1 MTADPTQDYG
11 RLKLFV
17 SNAWVDSSSEDV
29 HDVYNPATGRPLG
42 KVPYATGEEVDRA
55 VLAAQEA
62 FEKWRSLSIPERVKH
77 LFKLKDVMEMHF
89 EEIAAANTINHG
101 KTLEESRGDIR
112 RSIENIE
119 TAVAAALT
127 LAKGDVLQQVAG
139 GVDTEMTKEPLGV
152 FAVVCPFNFPVMI
165 PFWFIPYALVL
176 GDTVVLK
183 PSEITPVPMQL
194 TTRLLQEEA
203 GLPPGVLNI
212 VHGGKEVVGEL
223 VAHGDVKGVTFVGS
237 TPVAKEVYRL
247 AGQHGKRVIANGG
260 AKNNIVVMPDADVER
275 FLPSIISSFFGNTGQ
290 RCLAGANLL
299 SVGPNQEPL
308 LRKFSAAAARL
319 KIGYGMEDGVEMGPL
334 VSDRA
339 KQRVGG
345 FVEAAVGEGA
355 KLVADGRGTKV
366 PEHPEGFYFGATVLD
381 EVTPEMG
388 ISKAEV
394 FGPVANVIR
403 RETLDEAIE
412 TVNTG
417 TNFGNMACIYTSS
430 GAAAREFKTRAE
442 AGNIGINLGV
452 AAPVGWFPFGGRR
465 DSFFGILHPQVDT
478 IGFFTDKKITISRW

>member
-17 SNAWVDSSSEDV
+17 NNAWVDSSSEDV

-203 GLPPGVLNI
+203 G
-212 VHGGKEVVGEL
+212 
-223 VAHGDVKGVTFVGS
+223 S
-237 TPVAKEVYRL
+237 R
-247 AGQHGKRVIANGG
+247 R
-260 AKNNIVVMPDADVER
+260 
-275 FLPSIISSFFGNTGQ
+275 
-290 RCLAGANLL
+290 
-299 SVGPNQEPL
+299 
-308 LRKFSAAAARL
+308 
-319 KIGYGMEDGVEMGPL
+319 
-334 VSDRA
+334 
-339 KQRVGG
+339 G
-345 FVEAAVGEGA
+345 F
-355 KLVADGRGTKV
+355 
-366 PEHPEGFYFGATVLD
+366 
-381 EVTPEMG
+381 
-388 ISKAEV
+388 
-394 FGPVANVIR
+394 
-403 RETLDEAIE
+403 
-412 TVNTG
+412 
-417 TNFGNMACIYTSS
+417 
-430 GAAAREFKTRAE
+430 
-442 AGNIGINLGV
+442 
-452 AAPVGWFPFGGRR
+452 
-465 DSFFGILHPQVDT
+465 
-478 IGFFTDKKITISRW
+478 